1 MKRAPLMVIF
11 VTVFLDLVGFGI
23 IIPLLPRYAES
34 FHAGGLAIGALAA
47 SYSLMQFIFNPL
59 WGRLSDRIGRRPVL
73 LFSLAGFVLS
83 YALLGW
89 APSLAWLFAARIV
102 AGISGANI
110 ATAQAYI
117 ADLTTPEKRAQ
128 GMGLIGMAFGLGFT
142 LGPAISGFLVGRDA
156 AHPRYDLICFAAGGM
171 SLLALITAFFA
182 LPESLDRSRPLSARP
197 RFSLRA
203 LAAAL
208 HHPRLKTL
216 FLVFFITSFAFAN
229 MESTFSLFL
238 EHRFALGP
246 SAAGYFFVLI
256 GLIIAVMQGGMVRI
270 LVPKFGEVSVLRA
283 GLFTM
288 TAGLLGLALAASIPA
303 TAFAIALVAVGNG
316 LLGPAAFSALSR
328 ASDADEQGGVLG
340 LAQGLAALGRVFGP
354 IAGNLLFFGL
364 PLGGGLAAILSDLNH
379 HQGAPRY
386 ISGAYYTAAAFMAI
400 AFIASVLGLER
411 GMLKESVPGGA
422 ALPG

>member
-73 LFSLAGFVLS
+73 LFSLAGFVIS
-83 YALLGW
+83 YAMLGW
-89 APSLAWLFAARIV
+89 APSLAWLFAARIL

-142 LGPAISGFLVGRDA
+142 LGPALSAFLVGRDA

-171 SLLALITAFFA
+171 SLLALLTALFA
-182 LPESLDRSRPLSARP
+182 LPESLDKNRAPAARP
-197 RFSLRA
+197 KFSWGA
-203 LAAAL
+203 LVKAFA
-208 HHPRLKTL
+208 HPRLKTL
-216 FLVFFITSFAFAN
+216 FLLFFITSFAFAN

-246 SAAGYFFVLI
+246 RAAGYFFVLI
-256 GLIIAVMQGGMVRI
+256 GVIIAAMQGGMVRI
-270 LVPKFGEVSVLRA
+270 LVPRFGEIAVLRA
-283 GLFTM
+283 GIFTM
-288 TAGLLGLALAASIPA
+288 TSGMLGLALANSIA
-303 TAFAIALVAVGNG
+303 TVAVAIALVAVGNG
-316 LLGPAAFSALSR
+316 LLGPAVFSTLSR
-328 ASDADEQGGVLG
+328 AADPGEQGGAFG
-340 LAQGLAALGRVFGP
+340 IAQGLSALGRVFGP
-354 IAGNLLFFGL
+354 LAGNLVFFGW
-364 PLGGGLAAILSDLNH
+364 PAGGGLAAIIADLGH
-379 HQGAPRY
+379 HEGAPRF
-386 ISGAYYTAAAFMAI
+386 ITGPYYTAAAFMAL
-400 AFIASVLGLER
+400 AFIAAVIGLDR
-411 GMLKESVPGGA
+411 GMLKERMKDEG
-422 ALPG
+422 